1 MSGQVYCNIGLTA
14 FYFNMGKAFKILTFA
29 LFTTVVYACNES
41 ADVNDVSPY
50 DGAMLEVANMETLYS
65 DSAIVRVKVKAPKQL
80 EYENGD
86 SEFPEGVY
94 IEFYDVNRKLTTT
107 IEADKGHFD
116 KKENLYTATGDVE
129 VNSIEKKEKLNTE
142 VLYWKED
149 KQEIYTDKFVRIET
163 ADEILLGEGLT
174 ASQDFSSYRILKPTG
189 ELSIEQD

>member
-14 FYFNMGKAFKILTFA
+14 FCFNMVKCFNILILVF
-29 LFTTVVYACNES
+29 FTAVFHSCSENT
-41 ADVNDVSPY
+41 DVNDVSPY
-50 DGAMLEVANMETLYS
+50 DGAMLEVANMETLIS
-65 DSAIVRVKVKAPKQL
+65 DSAIVRVKVKAPIQL
-80 EYENGD
+80 EYVSGD

-94 IEFYDVNRKLTTT
+94 IEFYDVNKKLTTT
-107 IEADKGHFD
+107 IEADKGYFN
-116 KKENLYTATGDVE
+116 KKENLYTATDDVE
-129 VNSIEKKEKLNTE
+129 VNSLEKKQKLNTE
-142 VLYWKED
+142 LLYWKED